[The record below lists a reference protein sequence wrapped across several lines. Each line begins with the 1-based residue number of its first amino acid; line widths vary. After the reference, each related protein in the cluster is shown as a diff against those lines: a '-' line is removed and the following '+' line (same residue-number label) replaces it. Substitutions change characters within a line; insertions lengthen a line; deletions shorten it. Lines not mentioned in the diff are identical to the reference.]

1 MYEMCVPVVYIC
13 IRKIIVY
20 TLKHS
25 PGCLLFLLFSVR
37 LLLHIINYS
46 KIVRRCRKIGILY
59 YVQVQPS
66 ESKINCAVLHLLV
79 K

>member
-1 MYEMCVPVVYIC
+1 MYKKNNRLYS
-13 IRKIIVY
+13 KTFSGLFII
-20 TLKHS
+20 
-25 PGCLLFLLFSVR
+25 PFFLSEIIT
-37 LLLHIINYS
+37 IINYS